1 MLETEITMLYYWW
14 LYSVVAPIVAVD
26 MLLRASR
33 LYAGAWP
40 LGLEYLAKDY

>member
-1 MLETEITMLYYWW
+1 MLYYWW

-33 LYAGAWP
+33 LYVGAWP
-40 LGLEYLAKDY
+40 LGLDYLAKDY